1 VEEEEPMTPDLR
13 FDKNLRLPADVR
25 PTSYDARLDLEPAAR
40 RFRGSVTITLAL
52 DAATRE
58 IVLHAV
64 DLDVTRASCR
74 AAGHEVAVTVTVA
87 ALQSQALLASL
98 ARPVG
103 PGAAEL
109 RLEWTGA
116 YNPGLRGLY
125 AAGPLGVTQFES
137 TDARRVFPCFDEP
150 SFKAPWSLTLTVP
163 AGEVVLSNTVPA
175 GEEVAGDRR
184 TVRFTRTPPL
194 PTYLVAL
201 ACGPLA
207 GSPERRVGPTPVR
220 TWTVPGKV
228 HLAGFAQD
236 VAVATLPRLEEYF
249 GLPYAFGKLDMVAVP
264 DFEAGAMENAG
275 LVTFRESTLLLD
287 EATAALPTQKRVA
300 EVITHELAHQWFGN
314 LVTMAWWDDLWLN
327 EAFATWMAF
336 KIVDAWRPE
345 WRMWLEFD
353 AARAAALHLDA
364 LVSTHPIRAEVKN
377 ADEAEESFDRITYE
391 KGGAV
396 LRMIEAYL
404 GARAFRDGIRLYMR
418 RHQTG
423 NARADDLWG
432 ALAEASGQPILALAN
447 AWVRTPGYPLVAVHR
462 DGRTVTLRQRRFFSE
477 PGREGEGRWPVP
489 VVLRFDDEGGP
500 REQRVLLDGAEA
512 TVALEG
518 RGEVQWLVANQDAA
532 GFYRVAYADADLA
545 AIAPHLARLTAAERI
560 ALLSDEWAL
569 VRRGEREVAAF
580 LDLCARFGGERDHAV
595 LDALEGRLAALEPS
609 YVTQED
615 RPRFR
620 AWVAALLGPQMRE
633 AGWDPGS
640 GESGDEKLRRAALVA
655 ALGLVARDPAVI
667 TEGTHRLER
676 LLAGEAAALAPDL
689 HPAAVTMAARAGD
702 ASRFERLRG
711 AARAETDP
719 AYKRRYL
726 MALAAFEDPALAV
739 RATEMALDPE
749 VPLQELSFFLAALL
763 VNPSAREASW
773 AFVRERWDEVLA
785 KATGAPAILRRIVEA
800 IRVLPERHHLEEA
813 RRFLGEHP
821 VESARQTIAQTL
833 EGMAQDVALRERLRP
848 AIHAWLETRARSS
861 ARPGA
866 GHTP

>member
-1 VEEEEPMTPDLR
+1 MTPDLR

-25 PTSYDARLDLEPAAR
+25 PASYDARLDLEPAAR
-40 RFRGSVTITLAL
+40 RFRGAETITLAL
-52 DAATRE
+52 DEATRE

-64 DLDVTRASCR
+64 DLEVTRASCR
-74 AAGHEVAVTVTVA
+74 AGDSEVAVTVTVA
-87 ALQSQALLASL
+87 ALPSQALLLSL
-98 ARPVG
+98 ARTIG
-103 PGAAEL
+103 PGTAEL

-116 YNPGLRGLY
+116 FNPGLRGLY
-125 AAGPLGVTQFES
+125 PAGALSVTQFEA

-150 SFKAPWSLTLTVP
+150 SFKAPWSLTLTAP

-175 GEEVAGDRR
+175 ADEVAGDRR

-201 ACGPLA
+201 VCGPLA
-207 GSPERRVGPTPVR
+207 GSPERQVGPAPVR

-236 VAVATLPRLEEYF
+236 VAVAVLPRLEEYF
-249 GLPYAFGKLDMVAVP
+249 GLPYAFGKLDLVAVP

-275 LVTFRESTLLLD
+275 LVTFRESTLLLE

-345 WRMWLEFD
+345 WRVWLEFD
-353 AARAAALHLDA
+353 TGRAAAQHLDA

-377 ADEAEESFDRITYE
+377 ADEAEESFDLITYE

-404 GARAFRDGIRLYMR
+404 GEEAFRDGIRLYMR
-418 RHQTG
+418 RHQAG
-423 NARADDLWG
+423 NATADDLWG
-432 ALAEASGQPILALAN
+432 ALAEASGQPILTLAN
-447 AWVRTPGYPLVAVHR
+447 AWVRTPGYPLVSVRR
-462 DGRTVTLRQRRFFSE
+462 DGRAVTLRQRRFFSE
-477 PGREGEGRWPVP
+477 PDLEGAGRWPVP
-489 VVLRFDDEGGP
+489 VVLRFEDEDGP
-500 REQRVLLDGAEA
+500 HEQRAFVEEAES

-518 RGEVQWLVANQDAA
+518 RGEVRWLVANKDAT
-532 GFYRVAYADADLA
+532 GFYRVAYAGADVA
-545 AIAPHLARLTAAERI
+545 AIGAHLARLTAAERI

-569 VRRGEREVAAF
+569 VRRGEREVGAF

-595 LDALEGRLAALEPS
+595 LDALEGRLDALESS
-609 YVTQED
+609 YVTEDD

-620 AWVAALLGPQMRE
+620 TWVAVLLGPQMQE
-633 AGWDPGS
+633 TGWDPRP

-655 ALGLVARDPAVI
+655 ALGLVARDPAVVA
-667 TEGTHRLER
+667 EGTRRLER
-676 LLAGEAAALAPDL
+676 LLAGETPALAPDL

-702 ASRFERLRG
+702 AARFERLR
-711 AARAETDP
+711 AAAGAETDP

-726 MALAAFEDPALAV
+726 MALAAFEDPALAA
-739 RATEMALDPE
+739 RATGMALDPE
-749 VPLQELSFFLAALL
+749 VPLQELSFFLATLL
-763 VNPSAREASW
+763 VNPTAREGGW
-773 AFVRERWDEVLA
+773 ALVRERWAEVLE
-785 KATGAPAILRRIVEA
+785 KATGAPAILRRMVEA
-800 IRVLPERHHLEEA
+800 IRVLPERRHLGEA
-813 RRFLGEHP
+813 RRFLEKHP
-821 VESARQTIAQTL
+821 IESARQTIAQTL
-833 EGMAQDVALRERLRP
+833 EGMTQDVALRERLRP
-848 AIHAWLETRARSS
+848 AIHAWLQARA
-861 ARPGA
+861 
-866 GHTP
+866 